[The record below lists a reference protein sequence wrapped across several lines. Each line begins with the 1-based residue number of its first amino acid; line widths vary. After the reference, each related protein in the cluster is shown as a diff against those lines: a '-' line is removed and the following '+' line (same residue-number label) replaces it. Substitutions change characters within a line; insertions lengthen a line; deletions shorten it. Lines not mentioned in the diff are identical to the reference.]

1 MKAWHGSR
9 FDKLTMSGFF
19 PFALI
24 LVLALAC
31 GPAAQP
37 AQQPSADS
45 GSSEPKRGGMV
56 RFYLRGD
63 PQGGFEPHIPGGR
76 RDTRKVVGLAV
87 QNVAQWDTLSG
98 EQCTVALR
106 GALAESWKF
115 VDGTTVELSLRKGV
129 KFQNKPPVNGR
140 ELTAEDVV
148 WSYKRMFDKGIL
160 RSIQRNL
167 ASIEAPDKYT
177 VRIKTREPEPLI
189 GDAWLVFREAVVLPK
204 EAGGTEDDFSR
215 PENII
220 GTGPYIL
227 ESYTPGVKAVLS
239 RNPSYWKEGQP
250 YIDQIDLPIMRDE
263 ATKLASFRT
272 GQLDF
277 LDELTVTERNQIVQG
292 NPNAQFVPCESTPAG
307 VVFPKNA
314 EPPFNNVNV
323 RRALSMSVDRDAIVK
338 GIMKGEGNVV
348 GVAPWFVEGSM
359 KPQDFPA
366 ETRKYLQYNPS
377 ESKKM
382 LADAG
387 YPDGISFNI
396 EATLGYGSPYNEIVE
411 VLPAMMKPA
420 GFNATLKI
428 LDLQNLQ
435 ATLNH
440 GIYDKVQINKGST
453 GSYPIERPT
462 AGARSNE
469 SPDLNRAHVKDPEL
483 DRLIERMV
491 RTVDDKQRMDIA
503 RQVQV
508 RMVDQAYF
516 LNMPTFM
523 NFNAVQPYLRG
534 FKINESTF
542 REATW
547 ALFEGAWLDK

>member
-1 MKAWHGSR
+1 MRCFS
-9 FDKLTMSGFF
+9 
-19 PFALI
+19 FA
-24 LVLALAC
+24 VLATVLFALAC

-37 AQQPSADS
+37 AQQPVADQ

-87 QNVAQWDTLSG
+87 QNIAQWDVLNG

-115 VDGTTVELSLRKGV
+115 VDDTTVEIALRKGV
-129 KFQNKPPVNGR
+129 KFQHKPPVNGR

-160 RSIQRNL
+160 RSISRNV
-167 ASIEAPDKYT
+167 ASIEAPDRYT

-204 EAGGTEDDFSR
+204 EAGGSEDDFSR

-220 GTGPYIL
+220 GTGPFIV

-239 RNPSYWKEGQP
+239 RNPNYWKEGQP
-250 YIDQIDLPIMRDE
+250 YIDKIELPIMRDE

-307 VVFPKNA
+307 VVFPKNS

-323 RRALSMSVDRDAIVK
+323 RRALSMSVDRDSIVK
-338 GIMKGEGNVV
+338 GIMKGEGHVV
-348 GVAPWFVEGSM
+348 GVAPWFVEGAL
-359 KPQDFPA
+359 KPQDFPP
-366 ETRKYLQYNPS
+366 ETRKYLQYNPT
-377 ESKKM
+377 EAKKM

-411 VLPAMMKPA
+411 VLPVMMKPA

-428 LDLQNLQ
+428 IDLQNLQ

-483 DRLIERMV
+483 DRLVERMV
-491 RTVDDKQRMDIA
+491 RTVDDKQRMEIA
-503 RQVQV
+503 KQVQV

-534 FKINESTF
+534 LKVNESTF

-547 ALFEGAWLDK
+547 ALFEGAWLEK